1 MISLYFHKLMGKIK
15 EHEHKKCL
23 MVEDYMLNKA

>member
-1 MISLYFHKLMGKIK
+1 MISLYFHNLMGKIK

-23 MVEDYMLNKA
+23 MVEDYIKV